1 MKLVDPRS
9 GIDVLDRDQCLALLQ
24 TDVIGRLAV
33 VAGGTPAVFPVNY
46 AMDGDAVVF
55 RTAPGTKLDAGNGAS
70 ACFEI
75 DSFDR
80 DRRTGWSVVVSG
92 RLEEA
97 TSFDGL
103 LLDRLKTL
111 AVDPWAEGV
120 KEHWMR
126 LVPHIITG
134 RSVGPP
140 P

>member
-1 MKLVDPRS
+1 MRLVDRRS
-9 GIDVLDRDQCLALLQ
+9 GIEVLDRDQCLALLE
-24 TDVIGRLAV
+24 TDVVGRLAV
-33 VAGGTPAVFPVNY
+33 IAGGSPAVFPVNY

-55 RTAPGTKLDAGNGAS
+55 RTAAGTKLDAGRRAP

-80 DRRTGWSVVVSG
+80 DGRTGWSVVVSG
-92 RLEEA
+92 RLEEV
-97 TSFDGL
+97 TSFDG
-103 LLDRLKTL
+103 
-111 AVDPWAEGV
+111 AVLERVKALPVDVWAEGE

-126 LVPHIITG
+126 LVPHVITG